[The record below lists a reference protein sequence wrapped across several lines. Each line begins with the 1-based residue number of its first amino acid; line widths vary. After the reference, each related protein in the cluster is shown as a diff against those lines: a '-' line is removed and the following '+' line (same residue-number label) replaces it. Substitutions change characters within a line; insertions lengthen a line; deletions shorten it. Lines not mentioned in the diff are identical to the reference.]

1 MRQPFASPSIAKL
14 TSRTRRMITLLTS
27 SSSNSTSST
36 WYRAIFFTVPSA
48 MSLDFVSAFGMA
60 IFWLWVFTAIAAI
73 VVYELFRF
81 TGGWK
86 GTTQEKRDEG
96 EGFDREG
103 AGKREK
109 RWWQGWRDSHG
120 YKVTITFL
128 ATSFYLPLSKLAIGA
143 LFWTSD
149 YWVSSPHLL
158 ISLPPLLKDI
168 G

>member
-1 MRQPFASPSIAKL
+1 
-14 TSRTRRMITLLTS
+14 MITLLTS
-27 SSSNSTSST
+27 SSSSSTSST
-36 WYRAIFFTVPSA
+36 WYRAIFYTVPSA
-48 MSLDFVSAFGMA
+48 ISLDFVSAFGMA
-60 IFWLWVFTAIAAI
+60 ILWLWIFTAIAAV

-103 AGKREK
+103 SGRERK
-109 RWWQGWRDSHG
+109 FWWRGWRDSHG

-149 YWVSSPHLL
+149 YWVSSFIPFR
-158 ISLPPLLKDI
+158 SR
-168 G
+168 